1 MPTFVPLLVSSEVIN
16 VDEAIEELEKIDK
29 FRQGFDGR
37 AAVIQTDWMVTL
49 LRKLLKE
56 VKAQAEGG
64 WQIE

>member
-29 FRQGFDGR
+29 LRP
-37 AAVIQTDWMVTL
+37 AEVSVIQADWMITL
-49 LRKLLKE
+49 LRKLLRE

-64 WQIE
+64 WQE